1 MTQLPDK
8 ELHVSIVVDPKYRK
22 KAMKV
27 ANDIVYRF
35 WKEAMNGGHIGSHV
49 RDECNYSVGSV
60 NIWSDP
66 RPLGIDELYP
76 ERYGEKKQNVN
87 N

>member
-1 MTQLPDK
+1 MRQSPDK

-27 ANDIVYRF
+27 ANNLVYRF
-35 WKEAMNGGHIGSHV
+35 WKEAMNGGLIGSHV
-49 RDECNYSVGSV
+49 RDEYNHSVGTV

-66 RPLGIDELYP
+66 
-76 ERYGEKKQNVN
+76 KNK
-87 N
+87 